1 MECMVLQ
8 QSRSKM
14 SWQNVFAH
22 DVLSFVDGLMASAGQ
37 TKFDCANVIFVALEI
52 KINGA
57 S

>member
-1 MECMVLQ
+1 
-8 QSRSKM
+8 M

-22 DVLSFVDGLMASAGQ
+22 DVLSFGDGLMASAGQ